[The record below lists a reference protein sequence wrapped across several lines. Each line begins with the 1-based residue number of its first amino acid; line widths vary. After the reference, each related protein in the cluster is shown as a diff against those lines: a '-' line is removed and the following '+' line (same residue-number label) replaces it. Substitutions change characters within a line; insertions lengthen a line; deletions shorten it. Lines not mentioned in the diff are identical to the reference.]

1 MSIPSFQVSPVSQ
14 MRREVRLWGEVTLTP
29 KLMNPELEYKLSSV
43 VMKRLENKR
52 QRNQQTRK
60 SSWDARD
67 KRGLLLFE
75 GL

>member
-14 MRREVRLWGEVTLTP
+14 LRREVRLWGEVTLTP

-75 GL
+75 DL